1 MKLSFA
7 ASLIL
12 CATAAAANPLADPI
26 ARGAEIYSRIC
37 LECHGPTA
45 TEGQSGDI
53 RGLGLATV
61 TGAVRSGP
69 GMMPTVPLTR
79 DEIAAVTAY
88 LANLQRQ

>member
-1 MKLSFA
+1 MKHGLA
-7 ASLIL
+7 ALPIL
-12 CATAAAANPLADPI
+12 FTASAALTSPADPVL
-26 ARGAEIYSRIC
+26 RGAEIYASVC

-45 TEGQSGDI
+45 TEGESGDI

-88 LANLQRQ
+88 LANLRRQ